1 MITNDNKRYQRRV
14 KLNTYVISIDIGTQ
28 GTKAALF
35 DGNMKLIADAF
46 RESRLISPR
55 PGTVWQE
62 PDDLYISCAEAIKE
76 LLDKSG
82 INPKD
87 VAAIGIDGQMAGIMG
102 VDERPQASTYYDSW
116 LDTRCG
122 KYAEEMRK
130 KAGKRVMELSG
141 GPVYICAW
149 PQNTMVEKRV
159 SPYL

>member
-62 PDDLYISCAEAIKE
+62 PDDLYISCAETIKE
-76 LLDKSG
+76 LLDKS
-82 INPKD
+82 
-87 VAAIGIDGQMAGIMG
+87 
-102 VDERPQASTYYDSW
+102 ASIQ
-116 LDTRCG
+116 R
-122 KYAEEMRK
+122 M
-130 KAGKRVMELSG
+130 
-141 GPVYICAW
+141 
-149 PQNTMVEKRV
+149 
-159 SPYL
+159 